1 MRLDFKT
8 ALELSV
14 VSMGI
19 VFLTLYGISLVLGSF
34 KKIFKEKKVIEQLEK
49 EVEKKVVKVAPKK
62 NITYKELEE
71 DEDMLVATLVASIEA
86 AKENKNSNFKVT
98 SIRKINN

>member
-19 VFLTLYGISLVLGSF
+19 VFLTLYGISLSIRVL
-34 KKIFKEKKVIEQLEK
+34 KIF
-49 EVEKKVVKVAPKK
+49 
-62 NITYKELEE
+62 
-71 DEDMLVATLVASIEA
+71 
-86 AKENKNSNFKVT
+86 
-98 SIRKINN
+98 

>member
-1 MRLDFKT
+1 MQLDFKT

-34 KKIFKEKKVIEQLEK
+34 EKIFKEKKVVQLEK
-49 EVEKKVVKVAPKK
+49 EIEKKVAKPLPKTT
-62 NITYKELEE
+62 ITYKQLEE
-71 DEDMLVATLVASIEA
+71 DEDMLVAALVASIEA

>member
-34 KKIFKEKKVIEQLEK
+34 EKIFKEKKVVQLEK
-49 EVEKKVVKVAPKK
+49 EIEKKVVKTESKK
-62 NITYKELEE
+62 SITYKELEE
-71 DEDMLVATLVASIEA
+71 DEEMLVAALVASIEA

-98 SIRKINN
+98 SIRQINN